1 MSVHRA
7 NARLSLLTILHPFRL
22 RNEAI
27 NRLKIMHSG
36 SRCHLNRPFNAFT
49 AVKNPVLLCTC
60 AGLLH
65 SFTTA
70 ICEQKSQND
79 AKENPSDEDEPRSD
93 RIVEDMVS
101 KFVERMAGHFG
112 EISFGGVLGFCSGY
126 AVGHVGKL
134 AALSIGG
141 GFLVAQIAHSQGYIS
156 INWKKV
162 ERDIAHVID
171 PKRKSTGFTVRDCH
185 ILWNRFLQTMEKNLP
200 SSSGFVAGF
209 LYGIVQS

>member
-1 MSVHRA
+1 MSTHKA
-7 NARLSLLTILHPFRL
+7 HAHGSLLILIHPFRS
-22 RNEAI
+22 RYNAA
-27 NRLKIMHSG
+27 RTLKLVKTRSK
-36 SRCHLNRPFNAFT
+36 CHLHHSKTMLNSVNSPMF
-49 AVKNPVLLCTC
+49 LCTC

-65 SFTTA
+65 SFIA
-70 ICEQKSQND
+70 AECERESQDD
-79 AKENPSDEDEPRSD
+79 AKKESDDEDEPRSD

-134 AALSIGG
+134 AAMSIGG

-156 INWKKV
+156 INWKKL
-162 ERDIAHVID
+162 ERDIVKVID
-171 PKRKSTGFTVRDCH
+171 PNRNSTGFTARDCH
-185 ILWNRFLQTMEKNLP
+185 ILWKRFLQIMEKNLP

-209 LYGIVQS
+209 LYGVVQS